1 MISFKFNTEA
11 GITAG
16 YALTQA
22 LRAGHSTARV
32 VGDSATYNDGRA
44 APQPRERV
52 KEDLTTSVDRS

>member
-16 YALTQA
+16 CALTQA

-32 VGDSATYNDGRA
+32 VGDSATYDGRA

-52 KEDLTTSVDRS
+52 KEDLTISVDRS